1 MSTAPMDDTV
11 RNLTSIRQRINEAC
25 RVAGRDPSGVR
36 LVAVTKTFP
45 VEAIRAAFDA
55 GQRVF
60 GESRLQEA
68 MPKIDALSNDISW
81 HFIGRV
87 QRNKLRK
94 ILAAFDV
101 VHGMDSLGLAQAAD
115 RMASELG
122 LSPQIFLQVN
132 LGGEET
138 KGGFA
143 PDELMDLMPAL
154 RELAR
159 LDIRGLMAIPPPAE
173 SEEQARR
180 MFAALRTLRDRLQAA
195 HSIDLPD
202 LSMGMSD
209 DFEAAIH
216 EGATHVRVG
225 SAIFGNRTFSTPPA
239 RA

>member
-1 MSTAPMDDTV
+1 MLTAPMTDVV
-11 RNLTSIRQRINEAC
+11 RNLTSIRQRIDESC
-25 RVAGRDPSGVR
+25 RLAGRDPSGVC
-36 LVAVTKTFP
+36 LVAVSKTFP
-45 VEAIRAAFDA
+45 VEAIRDAFDA
-55 GQRVF
+55 GQLVF

-68 MPKIDALSNDISW
+68 MPKIDALPSDIHW

-94 ILAAFDV
+94 ILAAFQV
-101 VHGMDSLGLAQAAD
+101 VHGIDSHGLAQAAD

-132 LGGEET
+132 LGDEKT

-143 PDELMDLMPAL
+143 PDELMDLLPAL
-154 RELAR
+154 RKLDR

-180 MFAALRTLRDRLQAA
+180 MFAALRLLRDRLQAA
-195 HSIDLPD
+195 HSIALPD

-225 SAIFGNRTFSTPPA
+225 SAIFGNRTFRTPPSHA
-239 RA
+239 